1 MPYIMLEDLQDG
13 VHLWTTKNFGPPAS
27 RNKLHPVLGVAE
39 EAGELCHAALKMDQ
53 GIRGTTEEHLEKMKD
68 ALGDIVIYMA
78 DVCNT
83 YGFRLSDCIEETWEK
98 VERRN
103 WADDPK
109 GGGA

>member
-13 VHLWTTKNFGPPAS
+13 VLYWTTRNFGAS
-27 RNKLHPVLGVAE
+27 EDRNRLHPVLGVAE

-53 GIRGTTEEHLEKMKD
+53 GIRGTEAEHRDAMRD
-68 ALGDIVIYMA
+68 ALGDLIIYMA
-78 DVCNT
+78 DVCNM

-98 VERRN
+98 VEKRN
-103 WADDPK
+103 WVEDPK